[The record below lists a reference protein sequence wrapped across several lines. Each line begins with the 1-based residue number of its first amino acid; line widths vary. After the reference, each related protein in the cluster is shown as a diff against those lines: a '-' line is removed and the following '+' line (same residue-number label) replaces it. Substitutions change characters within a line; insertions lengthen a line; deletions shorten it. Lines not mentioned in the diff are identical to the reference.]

1 MQHSIFS
8 LPFDDLSFSGKIRI
22 CLLKALME
30 VMMYSINKVFLLFFA
45 VFLTAPVFADLPSF
59 SQWNETV
66 KKEAKKINHLS
77 LPERKQATLKLS
89 EITPFINDNLN
100 KLTGSSLGAL
110 THKFLV
116 YNHGNYRATKPN
128 PAKPLLSIE
137 WKSEKN
143 ENHQDLNQN
152 INLQNLNQT
161 QKKKKNLSWAN
172 SVREHDG
179 PSLMDYDLLR
189 LTDYTKETTDAIEN
203 KSKEIIEASKIHQQ
217 EKQKES
223 LVTWLLRMAPR
234 KLYTNFALTD
244 TPEFANGLYQ
254 QNCLLEKTITRI
266 NSKIENAS
274 PEICSKLEYNNDH
287 LLIKQAL
294 PTCKKMI
301 KKLENDL
308 QNLPI
313 DAKTAREEINLLI
326 NVAKNQYKS
335 VKDINKKINLKLYN
349 AQKPRAVS
357 LQAITSGMQSLFD
370 GTNTLLSQLTKIDQN
385 TQPLPIQLQFDN
397 LKAKKGYALG
407 EFFKV
412 HRITNHDGQK
422 IPNYS
427 LEIKRLQETYKIIC
441 EQTKDIN
448 GNENRHHPKRVLAR
462 KMKNFAATEFDAY
475 RTFMNKKIIME

>member
-1 MQHSIFS
+1 
-8 LPFDDLSFSGKIRI
+8 
-22 CLLKALME
+22 
-30 VMMYSINKVFLLFFA
+30 
-45 VFLTAPVFADLPSF
+45 
-59 SQWNETV
+59 
-66 KKEAKKINHLS
+66 
-77 LPERKQATLKLS
+77 
-89 EITPFINDNLN
+89 
-100 KLTGSSLGAL
+100 
-110 THKFLV
+110 
-116 YNHGNYRATKPN
+116 
-128 PAKPLLSIE
+128 
-137 WKSEKN
+137 
-143 ENHQDLNQN
+143 
-152 INLQNLNQT
+152 
-161 QKKKKNLSWAN
+161 
-172 SVREHDG
+172 
-179 PSLMDYDLLR
+179 
-189 LTDYTKETTDAIEN
+189 
-203 KSKEIIEASKIHQQ
+203 
-217 EKQKES
+217 
-223 LVTWLLRMAPR
+223 
-234 KLYTNFALTD
+234 
-244 TPEFANGLYQ
+244 
-254 QNCLLEKTITRI
+254 
-266 NSKIENAS
+266 
-274 PEICSKLEYNNDH
+274 
-287 LLIKQAL
+287 
-294 PTCKKMI
+294 MI

-441 EQTKDIN
+441 EQTKDIH